1 MNIELSDK
9 DRDVLKK
16 AIEAYLSE
24 TRLEVRETK
33 GDKST
38 LHEEENL
45 LKGLLQKL
53 A

>member
-1 MNIELSDK
+1 MNIEVSDK
-9 DRDVLKK
+9 ERDVLKK

-38 LHEEENL
+38 LHEEEDL
-45 LKGLLQKL
+45 LKGLQQKL
-53 A
+53 S

>member
-1 MNIELSDK
+1 MNIEVSDQE
-9 DRDVLKK
+9 RDVLKK
-16 AIEAYLSE
+16 AVEAYLSE

-45 LKGLLQKL
+45 LKEILKKL
-53 A
+53 S

>member
-1 MNIELSDK
+1 MNIEVSDK
-9 DRDVLKK
+9 ERGVLKK

-45 LKGLLQKL
+45 LKVLLQKVS
-53 A
+53 

>member
-1 MNIELSDK
+1 MNIEVNDK
-9 DRDVLKK
+9 ERDVLKK
-16 AIEAYLSE
+16 AVESYLSE

-45 LKGLLQKL
+45 LKGILKKL
-53 A
+53 S

>member
-1 MNIELSDK
+1 MNIEVSDK
-9 DRDVLKK
+9 ERDVLKK
-16 AIEAYLSE
+16 ALESYLSE

-45 LKGLLQKL
+45 LKGILKKL
-53 A
+53 S

>member
-1 MNIELSDK
+1 MNITVSDK
-9 DRDVLKK
+9 ERDLLKK

-38 LHEEENL
+38 LHEEENI
-45 LKGLLQKL
+45 LKELLQKL